1 MDDETKKRN
10 IEQVQID
17 NNYPGLERLV
27 KLGLTKYP
35 DDISRRDVKRFLAN
49 DAITQQT
56 KVQQQPRKKADEP
69 GGHITAFQ
77 PNELWN
83 VDIFVMLRYKKVNDG
98 FNYFRVAIDV
108 FTRKAYGVAMKTKDS
123 ISSREA
129 ISTIIT
135 SANKPRSILIDN
147 DAGFLSSDG
156 GVGETFST
164 YLEKQGIALQ
174 TNALKDHKAM
184 GIIDNFALRLRKIL
198 SATSLK
204 ENSVRWIG
212 QVDKI
217 LERYNNSP
225 NSAIADITPND
236 ASKEANNQTILD
248 LNTKKNQ
255 GNKTVSDL
263 KPEDKV
269 RVNLLKNDA
278 NAKGSDPKWSA
289 KVHTVKATQ
298 GKTITLDS
306 NVRHKR
312 HDLLKVPHDAEDLPK
327 T

>member
-1 MDDETKKRN
+1 MDDETKNAN

-27 KLGLTKYP
+27 KLVITKYP
-35 DDISRRDVKRFLAN
+35 DDITRRDVKRFLAN

-69 GGHITAFQ
+69 AGHITAFQ

-98 FNYFRVAIDV
+98 FNYFLVAIDV
-108 FTRKAYGVAMKTKDS
+108 FTRKAYGVAMQTKDS

-129 ISTIIT
+129 ISKIINA
-135 SANKPRSILIDN
+135 SNKPRSILIDN

-156 GVGETFST
+156 RVGETFST

-174 TNALKDHKAM
+174 TNALKDHHAM

-212 QVDKI
+212 QV
-217 LERYNNSP
+217 E
-225 NSAIADITPND
+225 T
-236 ASKEANNQTILD
+236 
-248 LNTKKNQ
+248 NTGALQ
-255 GNKTVSDL
+255 
-263 KPEDKV
+263 
-269 RVNLLKNDA
+269 
-278 NAKGSDPKWSA
+278 
-289 KVHTVKATQ
+289 
-298 GKTITLDS
+298 
-306 NVRHKR
+306 
-312 HDLLKVPHDAEDLPK
+312 
-327 T
+327 